1 MAITFVFIFLAL
13 IILINFKNIGVKDYG
28 DFATSNGSFG
38 MLAVSLAVFSTWYT
52 GSIFTAWSDFTVVY
66 GFIGIYVMIY
76 SSLMLIF
83 MYLSS
88 ERVYLWSKK
97 YGVKTQGELMD
108 LRYRSKTIRLLVGLT
123 GIIFVSPWLILEWL
137 AQGFVFH
144 YATGGVFSPFA
155 GMLIGVIVILI
166 YVATGGMRSV
176 ITANILQGSYMF
188 VIGVGLMFYLIY
200 YAYGSYGEAMNLLNT
215 KFTEVLTFPGP
226 GWDQPYTYWMSIILT
241 SGFGALML
249 PYVFNKMLV
258 ADSVKTLK
266 RSSLLA
272 AIFSIIFWLA
282 FSLLGQV
289 LHSYDYA
296 REHPYESFLWLA
308 DLAGPIPLALM
319 STLIITTSIS
329 STAAIIQAISS
340 SVVTDIAEVIN
351 KKISDQQAVFIA
363 RITVVVIAI
372 ITLIVAS
379 FEHKQLIFQALLT
392 YQGISVLFP
401 IVMLGL
407 FWKRANKIGAI
418 IALITGVSISMYV
431 SIAEPAFLGSFGL
444 QGGLYGFAV
453 AFITM
458 FVCGYLRPVDKH
470 TEKLWDDIR
479 VAKEKSRL
487 RYKQYPSEENKKVV

>member
-1 MAITFVFIFLAL
+1 MALTFVLFFLAL
-13 IILINFKNIGVKDYG
+13 IILINFKNFGVKDYG

-38 MLAVSLAVFSTWYT
+38 MVAVSLAVFSTWYT

-97 YGVKTQGELMD
+97 YGIKTQGELMD
-108 LRYRSKTIRLLVGLT
+108 LRYRSKTLRLLVGLT
-123 GIIFVSPWLILEWL
+123 GIVFVAPWLILEWV

-155 GMLIGVIVILI
+155 GMLIGVLVVLI

-272 AIFSIIFWLA
+272 AILSIIFWVA

-289 LHSYDYA
+289 LHTYEYA
-296 REHPYESFLWLA
+296 REHPYESFLWMA
-308 DLAGPIPLALM
+308 NLAGPIPLALM
-319 STLIITTSIS
+319 STLIVTTSIS

-340 SVVTDIAEVIN
+340 SVVTDITEVIN
-351 KKISDQQAVFIA
+351 REISDKQAVFIA
-363 RITVVVIAI
+363 RMTVVVIAI

-392 YQGISVLFP
+392 YQGISILFP

-418 IALITGVSISMYV
+418 IALITGVSISMYI
-431 SIAEPAFLGSFGL
+431 SIVQPPILARFGL
-444 QGGLYGFAV
+444 QGGLYGLTV
-453 AFITM
+453 AFIIM
-458 FVCGYLRPVDKH
+458 FVCGYLRPVDEH
-470 TEKLWDDIR
+470 AEKLWDDIK
-479 VAKEKSRL
+479 VAREKSRTSF
-487 RYKQYPSEENKKVV
+487 KQHVSETNDKAV